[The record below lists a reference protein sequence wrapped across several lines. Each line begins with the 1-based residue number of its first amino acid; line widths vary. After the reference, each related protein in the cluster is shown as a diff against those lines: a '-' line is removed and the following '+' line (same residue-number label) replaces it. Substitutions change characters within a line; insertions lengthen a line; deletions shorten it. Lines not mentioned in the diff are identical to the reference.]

1 MGKEAGRVRQAVA
14 RVLVVDDDRLVR
26 VTIKLALQ
34 RAHHEVLEAQDGLEA
49 IEAVDRSKV
58 DVVVTDI
65 IMPEVDGIGLI
76 LALRKRAPGMKVI
89 AISGG
94 GRTQNMDFL
103 RMAKALGAN
112 LVLAKPFTAEEIQQ
126 AVDSV
131 LTPEAPT
138 DED

>member
-1 MGKEAGRVRQAVA
+1 MA

-34 RAHHEVLEAQDGLEA
+34 RANHEVLEAQDGLEA
-49 IEAVDRSKV
+49 IEAVDHAKV

-76 LALRKRAPGMKVI
+76 LALRKRAPGMRVI

-103 RMAKALGAN
+103 RMAKALGAH
-112 LVLAKPFTAEEIQQ
+112 LVLSKPFTAEEIQQ
-126 AVDSV
+126 AVEAV
-131 LTPEAPT
+131 LAPEVPT

>member
-1 MGKEAGRVRQAVA
+1 MTEEGCEAVA

-34 RAHHEVLEAQDGLEA
+34 RARHDVVEAQDGLEA
-49 IEAVDRSKV
+49 IEALDRAKI

-76 LALRKRAPGMKVI
+76 LALRKRAPGLKVI

-103 RMAKALGAN
+103 RMAKALGAHF
-112 LVLAKPFTAEEIQQ
+112 VLAKPFTAEEIQQ
-126 AVDSV
+126 AVEAV
-131 LTPEAPT
+131 LTPDVAT
-138 DED
+138 DEN

>member
-1 MGKEAGRVRQAVA
+1 M
-14 RVLVVDDDRLVR
+14 
-26 VTIKLALQ
+26 
-34 RAHHEVLEAQDGLEA
+34 
-49 IEAVDRSKV
+49 
-58 DVVVTDI
+58 VTDI

-76 LALRKRAPGMKVI
+76 LALRKRAPGMRVI

-103 RMAKALGAN
+103 RMAKALGAH